1 MAQAMRSQY
10 DEALE
15 VALKLK
21 RGDQVRLVQR
31 IVAELGE
38 VSHSEATAI
47 GNLQQDEAEVPY
59 TEEEIAEMLRPKPK
73 TGAEIVASDVV
84 GAWADIGITDSEE
97 WLNEQKRK
105 RREAKWRRD

>member
-1 MAQAMRSQY
+1 MAQAMRSHY
-10 DEALE
+10 DEVIDAALNLE
-15 VALKLK
+15 

-38 VSHSEATAI
+38 SSHSEATA
-47 GNLQQDEAEVPY
+47 NETLRQEEAEAPY
-59 TEEEIAEMLRPKPK
+59 TKEEIAEMLRSEPVS
-73 TGAEIVASDVV
+73 GAEIAASDAI
-84 GAWADIGITDSEE
+84 GSWADLGITDSEA